1 MTWGWEEGWW
11 FQGAVGKGGR
21 GREDGVRNQ
30 TEEGCSFVDRVR
42 QGSII
47 HRIVA

>member
-1 MTWGWEEGWW
+1 MTWGWEGGWW
-11 FQGAVGKGGR
+11 LQGAVGKGGR
-21 GREDGVRNQ
+21 DREDGVGDQRK
-30 TEEGCSFVDRVR
+30 SVFFVDRLH